1 MLDNNVLESI
11 REEVKSELIKQEG
24 TYNPDDRDTNVR
36 IVENI
41 RIAIDNLADGTIPSA
56 QHIAEVAIA
65 TNENLQ
71 IRDFLMG
78 VQLEKDID
86 YVGEYIALLGNVI
99 VKDKAI
105 PLATVFSGYLYQI
118 EKVDEAKAMIDE
130 VLNIKPDYPLAGLLN
145 RVYLAKWEPSEL
157 KKMALQLHHKVVD
170 EIYALDIK
178 EIDNDN

>member
-1 MLDNNVLESI
+1 MIDTDYDLLRN
-11 REEVKSELIKQEG
+11 EVKQQLNIQEG

-36 IVENI
+36 IVEDI
-41 RIAIDNLADGTIPSA
+41 RKAIDSVADGVVPSA

-86 YVGEYIALLGNVI
+86 YVGEYIALLGNVV
-99 VKDKAI
+99 VKETAI

-130 VLNIKPDYPLAGLLN
+130 VLTIKPDYPLAGLLN
-145 RVYLAKWEPSEL
+145 RVYLAQWEPSEL

-170 EIYALDIK
+170 SIYTLDIK
-178 EIDNDN
+178 EIDDDN

>member
-1 MLDNNVLESI
+1 MDTL
-11 REEVKSELIKQEG
+11 REEVKSELINQSG
-24 TYNPDDRDTNVR
+24 RYNPDDRDVNVR
-36 IVENI
+36 IVEDI
-41 RIAIDNLADGTIPSA
+41 RIAIDELADGVIPSA

-99 VKDKAI
+99 VKDKAV

-118 EKVDEAKAMIDE
+118 EKVDEAKVMLVE
-130 VLNIKPDYPLAGLLN
+130 VLNLNPEYPLALLLN
-145 RVYLAKWEPSEL
+145 RVYQSQWAPSEF
-157 KKMALQLHHKVVD
+157 KEMALQLHHKVVD
-170 EIYALDIK
+170 GIFAIDAQEV
-178 EIDNDN
+178 DND

>member
-1 MLDNNVLESI
+1 MIDTNYDLLRD
-11 REEVKSELIKQEG
+11 EVKQQLVTQEG
-24 TYNPDDRDTNVR
+24 TYNPDNRDTNVR
-36 IVENI
+36 IVEDI
-41 RIAIDNLADGTIPSA
+41 RKAIDGIADGVTPSA

-86 YVGEYIALLGNVI
+86 YVGEYIALLGNVV

-118 EKVDEAKAMIDE
+118 EKVDEAKAMLVE
-130 VLNIKPDYPLAGLLN
+130 VLNLNPDYPLAGLLN
-145 RVYLAKWEPSEL
+145 RVYQAQWDPSEF
-157 KKMALQLHHKVVD
+157 KQMALQLHHKVVD
-170 EIYALDIK
+170 GIYAIDSQ
-178 EIDNDN
+178 EVDND